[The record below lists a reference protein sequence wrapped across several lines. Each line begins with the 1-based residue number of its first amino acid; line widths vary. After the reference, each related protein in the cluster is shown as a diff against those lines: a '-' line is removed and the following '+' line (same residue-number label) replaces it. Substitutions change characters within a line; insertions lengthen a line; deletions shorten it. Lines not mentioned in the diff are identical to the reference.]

1 MSNFFSSPKADKTL
15 FFILFAVIIAPI
27 QIAYHRSSL
36 GRKVGSNLH
45 LKREDQNFKRAI
57 ALIELHKLRFNEYPE
72 NLEEQRFQEFIGEWD
87 KAVHKAVTYSRVE
100 SGYELNLNSQETLQL
115 EYPEAFWNG
124 LGLVKTNVGG
134 FQSSSL

>member
-1 MSNFFSSPKADKTL
+1 
-15 FFILFAVIIAPI
+15 
-27 QIAYHRSSL
+27 L